1 MQILSV
7 TLTNFKTHQDRHFQ
21 FQPGTNAICGENG
34 AGKTSILEAI
44 AWVLFNYKGNYVTS
58 DLIRNGTG
66 SAQAVV
72 EFVSSRDGRTY
83 QVHRSTSKGYAIY
96 DPQLDERLSY
106 SRIEDEI
113 IPWLREHMG
122 VAPNIDLGQLFAN
135 TIGVPQGTFT
145 ADFLKSSADRKKVF
159 DTILKVEEYEKVFK
173 ELNGLR
179 KYAEAQSAAI
189 ADRIAQY
196 NETLEQWDELQQR
209 QAQVQQELEH
219 NEATLK
225 ALRIQL
231 EQLET
236 ERQKRLAQQQQIQ
249 TIKTQLSTLTA
260 QIQGQEQQKIR
271 LDQAVQ
277 QAKEA
282 VRICEAN
289 RVAYEG
295 YQTATGKLQQ
305 LEQQIRKRQM
315 LWNQREQYRQ
325 QMRDRDTDLT
335 RLKLQLEQLA
345 TAEQNLTQL
354 KPLIVQQE
362 QLEQR
367 LAEVS
372 KALQQLQSIA
382 VQAQATQQQI
392 QQINRQLES
401 LQTEIAQIQQLEAH
415 IQQIPDLEKKR
426 DRIQE
431 QLSRVEAAKQFEAE
445 LHQLVSTGQERH
457 DRYQTEAAAALATL
471 KDLQSSMPLLAASP
485 VQSIAAAIESG
496 VEVTQEMLRSLY
508 GILTDLSAQVSVPQL
523 QQQLR
528 SHQSDLAAAYQ
539 AKAKAAAL
547 PQKLEQQ
554 AALQQEILRL
564 QQQLA
569 QQQQQLQTETE
580 QQRQQQAYT
589 QQIQQ
594 LGNPKGRSQL
604 LQQQLQQ
611 LQPIQQRYAT
621 LQAAIK
627 DIQTQLHQV
636 EQQITEFA
644 ELDAL
649 VDAEKQRQQQQHDG
663 YLRYLQHEKAAQAL
677 PSVTQE
683 IEQITGQIA
692 TLKAQQAEL
701 QTQYDQQIADFDA
714 ETLTQLE
721 QTYSATRSQADQIT
735 GSVPQQQKLL
745 HELNQQV
752 AALKDTAAKRDQAEQ
767 ERQKRDRTKRFIT
780 FARKTY
786 KEAGPRITQLYLHTI
801 AREADRL
808 FRELLNRPNVSLD
821 WTQDYEIV
829 VQEGANTRRF
839 MNLSGGE
846 QMCAALAVRL
856 ALLKVLADLDIAF
869 FDEPTTNMDRPRR
882 DSLAEA
888 IARIKTFR
896 QIFVISH
903 DDTFEKVTEN
913 VIFVERQIS

>member
-58 DLIRNGTG
+58 DLVRNGAG

-96 DPQLDERLSY
+96 DPQLDQRLSY

-122 VAPNIDLGQLFAN
+122 VAPNVDLGQLFAN

-173 ELNGLR
+173 ALNGLR

-209 QAQVQQELEH
+209 QAQAQQEFEQ

-225 ALRIQL
+225 ALKTQL
-231 EQLET
+231 EQLEA
-236 ERQKRLAQQQQIQ
+236 ERQQRLAQQQQIQ
-249 TIKTQLSTLTA
+249 TLNAQLSTLTA
-260 QIQGQEQQKIR
+260 QIQGQEQQTIR

-282 VRICEAN
+282 VQICEAN
-289 RVAYEG
+289 RAAYEG
-295 YQTATGKLQQ
+295 YQTATDRLKQ
-305 LEQQIRKRQM
+305 LEQQIRKRQV

-325 QMRDRDTDLT
+325 QMRDRDTSLT
-335 RLKLQLEQLA
+335 RLKVQLEQLA
-345 TAEQNLTQL
+345 AAEQDLIQL
-354 KPLIVQQE
+354 QPLIEQQE
-362 QLEQR
+362 QLEQQ
-367 LAEVS
+367 LSEFNEV
-372 KALQQLQSIA
+372 LQQLQSMA
-382 VQAQATQQQI
+382 VQAQATKQQLQQVNRQIETLQAEIEQI
-392 QQINRQLES
+392 QRLDMQ
-401 LQTEIAQIQQLEAH
+401 

-445 LHQLVSTGQERH
+445 LHQLVGTGQERH
-457 DRYQTEAAAALATL
+457 DRYQTQAAAALATL
-471 KDLQSSMPLLAASP
+471 KELQSSMPLIAASP
-485 VQSIAAAIESG
+485 VESIAAAIESG
-496 VEVTQEMLRSLY
+496 IEVTQEMLRSLY

-528 SHQSDLAAAYQ
+528 SHQSNLAAAYQ
-539 AKAKAAAL
+539 AKAQAAAL

-569 QQQQQLQTETE
+569 QQQQQLQTEAE
-580 QQRQQQAYT
+580 QQRQQQACS
-589 QQIQQ
+589 QQLQQ
-594 LGNPKGRSQL
+594 LGNPKGRRQL

-611 LQPIQQRYAT
+611 LQPVQQRYAT
-621 LQAAIK
+621 LQATLK
-627 DIQTQLHQV
+627 DIQTQLNQV
-636 EQQITEFA
+636 EQQIAEFA

-649 VDAEKQRQQQQHDG
+649 VDAEKQGQQQQHNG

-683 IEQITGQIA
+683 IEQITAQIA
-692 TLKAQQAEL
+692 ALKTQQAEL
-701 QTQYDQQIADFDA
+701 QTQYDQQMANFDA
-714 ETLTQLE
+714 EALTQLE

-735 GSVPQQQKLL
+735 GGLPQQQKLL

-767 ERQKRDRTKRFIT
+767 ERQKRDRTKRFII

-801 AREADRL
+801 SREADRL

-839 MNLSGGE
+839 TNLSGGE

-913 VIFVERQIS
+913 VIFVERQV

>member
-96 DPQLDERLSY
+96 DPQLDQRLSY

-113 IPWLREHMG
+113 TPWLREHMG
-122 VAPNIDLGQLFAN
+122 VAPNVDLGQLFAN

-189 ADRIAQY
+189 ADRIVQY

-209 QAQVQQELEH
+209 QAQVQQEFEQ

-225 ALRIQL
+225 TLQIQL
-231 EQLET
+231 QQLET
-236 ERQKRLAQQQQIQ
+236 ERQQRLAQRQQIQ
-249 TIKTQLSTLTA
+249 TLNAQLSTLTA

-271 LDQAVQ
+271 LDQSLQ

-282 VRICEAN
+282 VQICEAN
-289 RVAYEG
+289 RAAYEA
-295 YQTATGKLQQ
+295 YQMATNKLQQ
-305 LEQQIRKRQM
+305 LEQQLRRRQM

-325 QMRDRDTDLT
+325 QLRDRDTDLT

-345 TAEQNLTQL
+345 TAEQDLTQL
-354 KPLIVQQE
+354 KPLIEQQE

-367 LAEVS
+367 LADTN

-392 QQINRQLES
+392 QQFNRQLQS
-401 LQTEIAQIQQLEAH
+401 LQAEIGQIQHLDAQIQQ
-415 IQQIPDLEKKR
+415 IPELEKKR

-457 DRYQTEAAAALATL
+457 DRYQTQAAAALATL
-471 KDLQSSMPLLAASP
+471 EELQSSMPLLAASP
-485 VQSIAAAIESG
+485 VESIAAAIEFG

-528 SHQSDLAAAYQ
+528 SHQSNLAAAYQ
-539 AKAKAAAL
+539 AKAQAAAL

-554 AALQQEILRL
+554 AALQQETLRL
-564 QQQLA
+564 QQQLNQ
-569 QQQQQLQTETE
+569 QQQQQLQTEAE
-580 QQRQQQAYT
+580 QQRQQQACT

-621 LQAAIK
+621 LQAALK
-627 DIQTQLHQV
+627 DMQTQLQQV
-636 EQQITEFA
+636 EQQIAEFA

-649 VDAEKQRQQQQHDG
+649 VEAEKQRQQQQHDG

-677 PSVTQE
+677 PSVAQE
-683 IEQITGQIA
+683 IEQITARIA

-701 QTQYDQQIADFDA
+701 QTQHDQQMADFDA
-714 ETLTQLE
+714 EALTQLE

-735 GSVPQQQKLL
+735 GSLPQQQKLL

-786 KEAGPRITQLYLHTI
+786 KEAGPRITQLYLHTV

-888 IARIKTFR
+888 IARIKAFR

-913 VIFVERQIS
+913 VIFVERQI

>member
-7 TLTNFKTHQDRHFQ
+7 TLTNFKTHQDRHFK

-44 AWVLFNYKGNYVTS
+44 AWVLFNYRGDYVTA

-66 SAQAVV
+66 SAQVMV

-83 QVHRSTSKGYAIY
+83 QVLRSTNKGYAIY
-96 DPQLDERLSY
+96 DPQLDQRLSY

-113 IPWLREHMG
+113 LPWLREHMG
-122 VAPNIDLGQLFAN
+122 VAPNVDLGQLFAN

-145 ADFLKSSADRKKVF
+145 ADFLKSVSDRKRVF
-159 DTILKVEEYEKVFK
+159 DAILKVEEYEKVFK

-179 KYAEAQSAAI
+179 KYAEGQSAAI
-189 ADRIAQY
+189 ADRILQY

-209 QAQVQQELEH
+209 QAQAQQELEQ

-225 ALRIQL
+225 TLKTQL
-231 EQLET
+231 EQLEA

-249 TIKTQLSTLTA
+249 TLKVQLSTLTA
-260 QIQGQEQQKIR
+260 QIQGQEQQTIR
-271 LDQAVQ
+271 LDQALQ

-282 VRICEAN
+282 VQICEVN
-289 RVAYEG
+289 RVAYES
-295 YQTATGKLQQ
+295 YQAATDKLKQ
-305 LEQQIRKRQM
+305 LEQQIRQRQI

-335 RLKLQLEQLA
+335 RLKLRLEQLA
-345 TAEQNLTQL
+345 TAEQDLTQL
-354 KPLIVQQE
+354 KPLIEQQE
-362 QLEQR
+362 QLEQQ
-367 LAEVS
+367 LAEIS

-382 VQAQATQQQI
+382 VQAQAVQQQI
-392 QQINRQLES
+392 QQVSRQLQS
-401 LQTEIAQIQQLEAH
+401 VQSEIEQIQRLDAQ

-445 LHQLVSTGQERH
+445 LHQLVSSGQERH

-471 KDLQSSMPLLAASP
+471 KELQSSMPLLAASP
-485 VQSIAAAIESG
+485 VESIAAAIESG

-528 SHQSDLAAAYQ
+528 SHQSNLATAYQ
-539 AKAKAAAL
+539 SKAQAAGL

-554 AALQQEILRL
+554 AALQQEGLRL

-569 QQQQQLQTETE
+569 QHQQQLQTEAE
-580 QQRQQQAYT
+580 QQLQQQAYT

-611 LQPIQQRYAT
+611 LKPIQQQYAA
-621 LQAAIK
+621 LQTALK
-627 DIQTQLHQV
+627 DIQTQLNQV
-636 EQQITEFA
+636 EQQIAEFA

-649 VDAEKQRQQQQHDG
+649 VEAEKQCQQQQHDG

-677 PSVTQE
+677 PSVIQE
-683 IEQITGQIA
+683 IEQITVRTTA
-692 TLKAQQAEL
+692 LKAQQVEL
-701 QTQYDQQIADFDA
+701 HTQYDQQMADFDA
-714 ETLTQLE
+714 ETLAQLE

-735 GSVPQQQKLL
+735 GSLPQQQKLL

-752 AALKDTAAKRDQAEQ
+752 AALKETAAKRDQAEQ
-767 ERQKRDRTKRFIT
+767 ERQKRDRTKRFIN

-801 AREADRL
+801 SREADRL

-839 MNLSGGE
+839 TNLSGGE

-913 VIFVERQIS
+913 VIFVERQV